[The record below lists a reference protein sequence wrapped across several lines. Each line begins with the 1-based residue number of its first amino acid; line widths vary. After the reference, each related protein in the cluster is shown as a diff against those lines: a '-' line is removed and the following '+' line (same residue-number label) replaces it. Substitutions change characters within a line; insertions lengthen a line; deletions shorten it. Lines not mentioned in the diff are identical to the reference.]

1 MTNVAISVLPMC
13 VCDTMDLSLREYSL
27 FGDQSVGEER
37 IYRAWELPSNPC
49 SPVNLSNSCNCSTA
63 AALLVMSAFHLL
75 LALLS
80 ILTSCISASPSYN
93 SRPFV
98 SFLAR
103 RQAPSNTSTAA
114 LEVDL
119 GYERYRGVADSSTGL
134 NTFKGIRFAAPP
146 TGSRRWQ
153 PPTIPQ
159 VNRDRLIP
167 ADALPERCP
176 QSYMSP
182 APPGFNY
189 TGSEDCLFLSVYAP
203 PESQNLPV
211 LVFIHGGGYGLGQ
224 GSQDLSMI
232 INANNQSFIGVA
244 IRKLVWALLSL
255 ISRLAL
261 ALPLAS

>member
-1 MTNVAISVLPMC
+1 
-13 VCDTMDLSLREYSL
+13 
-27 FGDQSVGEER
+27 
-37 IYRAWELPSNPC
+37 
-49 SPVNLSNSCNCSTA
+49 
-63 AALLVMSAFHLL
+63 MSAFHL

-80 ILTSCISASPSYN
+80 ILTSRISASPSYN

-103 RQAPSNTSTAA
+103 REALSNTSTAA

-119 GYERYRGVADSSTGL
+119 GYERYQCVADSSTGL

-153 PPTIPQ
+153 PPTMPQ
-159 VNRDRLIP
+159 VNRDQLIP

-203 PESQNLPV
+203 QDSQNLPV
-211 LVFIHGGGYGLGQ
+211 LVFIHGGGYGMGQ

-244 IRKLVWALLSL
+244 IRKSVWALLSL
-255 ISRLAL
+255 SPGLAV
-261 ALPLAS
+261 ALPLASYLAVCNGF

>member
-13 VCDTMDLSLREYSL
+13 VCDTMDLSLREYSP